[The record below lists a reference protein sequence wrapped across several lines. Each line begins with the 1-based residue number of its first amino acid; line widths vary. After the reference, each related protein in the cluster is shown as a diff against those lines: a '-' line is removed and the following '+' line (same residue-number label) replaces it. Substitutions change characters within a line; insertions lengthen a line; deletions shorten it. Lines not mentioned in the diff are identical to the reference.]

1 MFKLIKYEL
10 QGRSKYY
17 IAALIGMFFMFFYI
31 NMRLTSKD
39 FTVSLAFSFLAIYLV
54 YIVLVISGI
63 ILYAKDVFGN
73 SGYLIFTI
81 PKRGETILGA
91 KLIVAIAEFLI
102 FMFTVVLLSYLNLSI
117 NYPVEIVN
125 NFILEYKNTLIPAS
139 TLITLFFIFLILL
152 SYFSITLTKTIFY
165 SNKYAIWISLML
177 MWLIYFIIN
186 KLITLISKLFPYS
199 THIGTGS
206 IIAKAVNTNS
216 NITMYLTPLEL
227 NIAALTFE
235 TFTLFILFIAT
246 SYLIDS
252 KMNL

>member
-1 MFKLIKYEL
+1 MKFLGRYMLMFKLIKYEL

-39 FTVSLAFSFLAIYLV
+39 FTVSLAFSFLAIYLI

-125 NFILEYKNTLIPAS
+125 NFILEYKNTLIPAF

-152 SYFSITLTKTIFY
+152 SY
-165 SNKYAIWISLML
+165 
-177 MWLIYFIIN
+177 
-186 KLITLISKLFPYS
+186 ISKLFPYS
-199 THIGTGS
+199 IHIGTGS

-216 NITMYLTPLEL
+216 NITMYLTPLDL